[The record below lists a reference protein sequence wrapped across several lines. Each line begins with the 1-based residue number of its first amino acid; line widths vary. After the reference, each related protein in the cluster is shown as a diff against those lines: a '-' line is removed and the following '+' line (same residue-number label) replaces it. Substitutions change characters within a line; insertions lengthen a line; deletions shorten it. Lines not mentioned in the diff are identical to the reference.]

1 MPNERLRAALLQRGA
16 TPAELAEEIGV
27 DAKSVERWITQGR
40 TPYRR
45 HRYAAAAY
53 LGVEETYLW
62 PEALSPEQSKAAS
75 QSEIVQIYP
84 HRWSAP
90 TDLWKR
96 LFQEAQQEI
105 SILVFSGFFLADDP
119 SMIRL
124 LADKAKAGVRVRVL
138 LGDPDSE
145 AVAQRG
151 WDEGLNEGF
160 NELLAAKIRNVIV
173 LYRSLRQV
181 EGTEF
186 RLHGTTLYNSIYRA
200 DDQLIVNT
208 HVYGAMAS
216 EAPVFHLRKI
226 PGGTLVGTYLESY
239 EKVWEQASP
248 LE

>member
-16 TPAELAEEIGV
+16 TPADLAEEIGV

-45 HRYAAAAY
+45 HRYAAAAF

-62 PEALSPEQSKAAS
+62 PEALTPEQSKAAS
-75 QSEIVQIYP
+75 QSEIVEIYP
-84 HRWSAP
+84 HRWSVPAE
-90 TDLWKR
+90 LWKR
-96 LFQEAQQEI
+96 IFQETREEI

-124 LADKAKAGVRVRVL
+124 LAEKAKAGVRVRIL

-151 WDEGLNEGF
+151 EDEGLG
-160 NELLAAKIRNVIV
+160 ELFASKIRNVIL
-173 LYRSLRQV
+173 LYRGLREV
-181 EGTEF
+181 EGVEF
-186 RLHGTTLYNSIYRA
+186 RLHGTTLYNSIYRG
-200 DDQLIVNT
+200 DDQVIVNT